1 MTDNYAILTIP
12 TNVLKAALICAST
25 EQVRYYLNG
34 VYVDPKGFLVST
46 DGHRLFCAAIELDA
60 GQAPFDGW
68 IIPRE
73 AIKQALNGYKGDTI
87 EITQTR
93 VGVVSCKPVEA
104 TYPDWRRVIPAGDPS
119 GVAAQFNPAY
129 VSDFGKI
136 GDLLAGR
143 KKGSILPCQIHH
155 NGDQPT
161 PITFSA
167 DPSCF
172 GVLMPIRS
180 AYANTDAATAAWG
193 DKLRAIKA

>member
-34 VYVDPKGFLVST
+34 VYVDPTGFLVST
-46 DGHRLFCAAIELDA
+46 DGHRLFCAQIDLGD
-60 GQAPFDGW
+60 QSPFDGW
-68 IIPRE
+68 IIPRD

-93 VGVVSCKPVEA
+93 VGVVSCRPIDGSF
-104 TYPDWRRVIPAGDPS
+104 PDWRRVLPS
-119 GVAAQFNPAY
+119 DTPNNVPAQFNPAY
-129 VSDFGKI
+129 VADFGKI
-136 GDLLAGR
+136 GDLLSGKR
-143 KKGSILPCQIHH
+143 KGEVLPCQIHH

-161 PITFSA
+161 PITFTA

-180 AYANTDAATAAWG
+180 AYADAQGAQAAWA

>member
-1 MTDNYAILTIP
+1 MSDNYAILTIP

-25 EQVRYYLNG
+25 EQVRPYLNG

-46 DGHRLFCAAIELDA
+46 DGHRLFCAAIDLE
-60 GQAPFDGW
+60 GQSPFEGW

-73 AIKQALNGYKGDTI
+73 AIKQALTGHKGDTI
-87 EITQTR
+87 EVTQTR
-93 VGVVSCKPVEA
+93 VGVVSCKPVDGSF
-104 TYPDWRRVIPAGDPS
+104 PDWRRVLPS
-119 GVAAQFNPAY
+119 DTPTNVPAQFNPAY
-129 VSDFGKI
+129 VADFGKI
-136 GDLLAGR
+136 GDLLSGKR
-143 KKGSILPCQIHH
+143 KGSILPCEIHH
-155 NGDQPT
+155 NGEGPT

-180 AYANTDAATAAWG
+180 AYANTDAAAAAWG